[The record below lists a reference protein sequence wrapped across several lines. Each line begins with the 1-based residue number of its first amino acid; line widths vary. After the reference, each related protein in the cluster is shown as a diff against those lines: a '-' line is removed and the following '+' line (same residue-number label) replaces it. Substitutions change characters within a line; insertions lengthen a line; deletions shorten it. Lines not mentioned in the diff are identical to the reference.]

1 MNSYDL
7 IYTPV
12 LLPLLGSAVAL
23 FSKAFFRGKAGAV
36 LEYAAVA
43 VGLLLPWLLL
53 FTILPDLFSGEVYAG
68 TIGGWREGVG
78 ISYRFDGLAWLVNFL
93 GFTVAMAAW
102 LYSQGPGPKGA
113 TFSAVFLIQTGA
125 LAATAMTADL
135 FNLFVCLEV
144 MGIAS
149 YVLVSLSE
157 KPGAFLAAFSY
168 LMVSATAMI
177 FFLGGLY
184 GFYRL
189 TGALSYEGVA
199 AGLSM
204 LEDGGGITALVSLAL
219 IVSAV
224 ALRVAVM
231 PLYGWLPDAHAMAP
245 HAISAVLSGV
255 LIKTPLFALSRILVI
270 FPAGPEA
277 GKLLGYV
284 GGITALVAVI
294 IAISQKDAKKLLAYH
309 SISQIGYVVCAWGA
323 AISLGVN
330 TNAGLALMTAAFL
343 HALYHALFK
352 GTLFL
357 TVGTLTD
364 RAGERNVYKL
374 RGGAKILHRSG
385 EKVPVTLIA
394 FFLSAMAISALPPL
408 NGFASKAAISYAL
421 KGRWEYTVLTIA
433 SIGTIASFIKL
444 SRIFLPPGKKNTEL
458 SVSKENPSRVLPVM
472 KIAELFLAFLCL
484 AAGLLAPQISL
495 IAGRLLN
502 PSGVNAMVKV
512 VPPDLYSCD
521 NLLKTAFTVL
531 AGFIIFLLCSTKQGK
546 NIMRLIRERPRSY
559 HGLFVSFALGLAA
572 MAAWLFYL
580 S

>member
-1 MNSYDL
+1 MSGYDL
-7 IYTPV
+7 IFTPV
-12 LLPLLGSAVAL
+12 LLPLLGSAIAL
-23 FSKAFFRGKAGAV
+23 FSKAFFRGKSGDV
-36 LEYAAVA
+36 LEYAAV
-43 VGLLLPWLLL
+43 VIGLFLPWLLL
-53 FTILPDLFSGEVYAG
+53 FAILPDLLSGEVYAG
-68 TIGGWREGVG
+68 TIGGWQEGVG

-113 TFSAVFLIQTGA
+113 KFSAVFLIQTGA

-157 KPGAFLAAFSY
+157 KPGAYLAAFSY

-199 AGLSM
+199 AGLSV
-204 LEDGGGITALVSLAL
+204 LEDGGGLTALVSLAL

-245 HAISAVLSGV
+245 HSISAVLSGV
-255 LIKTPLFALSRILVI
+255 LIKTPLFALSRILMV
-270 FPAGPEA
+270 FPSGPEA
-277 GKLLGYV
+277 GRLLGYA
-284 GGITALVAVI
+284 GGVTALVAVI
-294 IAISQKDAKKLLAYH
+294 IALSQKDAKKLLAYH
-309 SISQIGYVVCAWGA
+309 SISQIGYVVCAWGG

-330 TNAGLALMTAAFL
+330 TGAGLVLMTAAFL
-343 HALYHALFK
+343 HAFYHALFK

-364 RAGERNVYKL
+364 RAGERNVYRL
-374 RGGAKILHRSG
+374 RGGAAILRRSG
-385 EKVPVTLIA
+385 EKIPVTLIS
-394 FFLSAMAISALPPL
+394 FFLAAMAISAIPPL
-408 NGFASKAAISYAL
+408 NGFASKSALSYAL

-433 SIGTIASFIKL
+433 SIGTVASFIKL
-444 SRIFLPPGKKNTEL
+444 SRIFLPRGKKNNEL
-458 SVSKENPSRVLPVM
+458 SVPGEAPSRVLPAM
-472 KIAELFLAFLCL
+472 KIAELFLAFICL
-484 AAGLLAPQISL
+484 AAGLLSSQISL
-495 IAGRLLN
+495 LAGRLLN
-502 PSGVNAMVKV
+502 PSGVNAVVKAI
-512 VPPDLYSCD
+512 PPDLYSQS
-521 NLLKTAFTVL
+521 NLLKTAVTVIV
-531 AGFIIFLLCSTKQGK
+531 GFILFLLCSTKQGK
-546 NIMRLIRERPRSY
+546 TVMRMIRERPRSY